1 MLLQELAAC
10 NATVDELEKEMEV
23 LERRTQNEAT
33 PPDDKE
39 YLYLNDKLEKALISL
54 DGVETHGMGDL
65 RALRKGAVK
74 RIQMI
79 INRGDAAKE
88 TAGASALSVRQM
100 LARKT
105 QP

>member
-1 MLLQELAAC
+1 LLLQELAAC

-54 DGVETHGMGDL
+54 DGVETHGG
-65 RALRKGAVK
+65 ALKV
-74 RIQMI
+74 
-79 INRGDAAKE
+79 E
-88 TAGASALSVRQM
+88 SS
-100 LARKT
+100 
-105 QP
+105 